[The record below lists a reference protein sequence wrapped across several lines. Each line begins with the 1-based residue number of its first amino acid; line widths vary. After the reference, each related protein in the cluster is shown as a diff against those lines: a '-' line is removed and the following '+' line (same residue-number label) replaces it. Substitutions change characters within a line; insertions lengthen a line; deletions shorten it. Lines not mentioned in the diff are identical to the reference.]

1 MKRKKD
7 KPILEG
13 REKYDRRILIFFL
26 FWVLLGLFVGISD
39 VLISGGERIGA
50 LIPSFLESLGVA
62 FFFTGLL
69 AFKYYR
75 KRGIIPGKKILKGL
89 AKIALVMGLV
99 VAVGITLTVSQ
110 TTMLDNEFPDLSGP
124 EMIGLFLAMYFFGF
138 IFSFIMPIFFMIWG
152 FGMMGVLCALTRA
165 KTADLL
171 DEITK
176 ITPNLSD
183 SVKEKDKK
191 TYMGYLWLGWA
202 YAIPDVLDT
211 RDLTINRGEPKKKI
225 PWPILKQAVIWQIFF
240 GLVIVI
246 YISFSP
252 FFLDV
257 TEMGFMFIIASNVT
271 NFIPIFILPWFI
283 YLRLDVK
290 IKGIVKDF
298 KLFDGL
304 KSRMLQTI
312 VAFSTLILF
321 VRMAVVRPGFRE
333 FIGAFLG
340 FFMLFSITV
349 IIITF
354 VYFNY
359 FENDL
364 AEDIVKRYD
373 EMKGEGMPPVTEN
386 SD

>member
-26 FWVLLGLFVGISD
+26 FWVLLGLFVGGISD

-183 SVKEKDKK
+183 SVKEKEKRFPGP
-191 TYMGYLWLGWA
+191 Y
-202 YAIPDVLDT
+202 
-211 RDLTINRGEPKKKI
+211 
-225 PWPILKQAVIWQIFF
+225 
-240 GLVIVI
+240 
-246 YISFSP
+246 
-252 FFLDV
+252 
-257 TEMGFMFIIASNVT
+257 SN
-271 NFIPIFILPWFI
+271 
-283 YLRLDVK
+283 
-290 IKGIVKDF
+290 
-298 KLFDGL
+298 
-304 KSRMLQTI
+304 
-312 VAFSTLILF
+312 
-321 VRMAVVRPGFRE
+321 
-333 FIGAFLG
+333 
-340 FFMLFSITV
+340 
-349 IIITF
+349 
-354 VYFNY
+354 
-359 FENDL
+359 
-364 AEDIVKRYD
+364 KR
-373 EMKGEGMPPVTEN
+373 
-386 SD
+386 

>member
-1 MKRKKD
+1 
-7 KPILEG
+7 
-13 REKYDRRILIFFL
+13 
-26 FWVLLGLFVGISD
+26 
-39 VLISGGERIGA
+39 
-50 LIPSFLESLGVA
+50 
-62 FFFTGLL
+62 
-69 AFKYYR
+69 
-75 KRGIIPGKKILKGL
+75 
-89 AKIALVMGLV
+89 
-99 VAVGITLTVSQ
+99 
-110 TTMLDNEFPDLSGP
+110 
-124 EMIGLFLAMYFFGF
+124 
-138 IFSFIMPIFFMIWG
+138 
-152 FGMMGVLCALTRA
+152 
-165 KTADLL
+165 
-171 DEITK
+171 
-176 ITPNLSD
+176 
-183 SVKEKDKK
+183 VKEKDKK

-211 RDLTINRGEPKKKI
+211 RDLTINKGEPRKKI

-283 YLRLDVK
+283 YLRLDAK

-340 FFMLFSITV
+340 FFVLFIVTV
-349 IIITF
+349 IMTTF

-364 AEDIVKRYD
+364 AADIVKKYD
-373 EMKGEGMPPVTEN
+373 EMKGEGMPPVTKN
-386 SD
+386 PDQYQ